1 MKRTTTLLT
10 LLCALLFA
18 SSCKKAELATDGGVG
33 DSKTQGP
40 GKQAT
45 TGTIITQTRNLAIVY
60 FIPSD
65 LDTLPNWKKRLS
77 DVMIYAQGWY
87 SNAMNNAGYGA
98 KTFGLK
104 QDGTTGNAEI
114 ILIRAANPKASYGTN
129 GAAYTTEINNYFTSH
144 PGLKTSNHV
153 LILVPAF
160 GYDNNTTEGP
170 QPLEGV
176 QPFYGYGR
184 YCFANDNPY
193 MNMALKGVLNPGRNN
208 FAKWVGGMMHELGH
222 AFNAPHDRQW
232 VSQNIYANGTN
243 TNYKEPIMALSNYY
257 LEVRPTFIT
266 DAEAAIFNACEVFN
280 NDNKTYYG
288 AVTSKIN
295 KIYTNY
301 DAGLGAIVVSGK
313 FTSSGTVNKILY
325 YNDPNVNN
333 EGTGTNKDYNA
344 ITWASSPIG
353 TDSFR
358 VVMPIA
364 ELDVKTNGIPYELKV
379 KLVHDN
385 GILNET
391 IYPYTFQSGVPVLDF
406 STRTELSKTGWSIA
420 GFSSEETAA
429 AGKAVDAI
437 DGSATTFWHSRWSSN
452 AATYPH
458 YITVDLGSVKT
469 VNGGLSLTQRVG
481 ASRAIKDFEL
491 LISSDGVNF
500 TSVFNKQAAN
510 NDGAQYFNFASPQTF
525 RYFKI
530 IASNSWDGTQFAAL
544 AELGLY

>member
-1 MKRTTTLLT
+1 MNNPYKFLILIFSVM
-10 LLCALLFA
+10 LLFA
-18 SSCKKAELATDGGVG
+18 SCKKA
-33 DSKTQGP
+33 DSVIEKDETIAP
-40 GKQAT
+40 EKQFST
-45 TGTIITQTRNLAIVY
+45 NSIITNSKNLAVVY

-77 DVMIYAQGWY
+77 DVMLYAQGWY
-87 SNAMNNAGYGA
+87 RNAMNDAGYGP

-104 QDGTTGNAEI
+104 PDGVTGRAEI
-114 ILIRAANPKASYGTN
+114 ILIRGAKPKASYGTVSS
-129 GAAYTTEINNYFTSH
+129 AYTTEIDAYLAAN

-160 GYDNNTTEGP
+160 GYDNNSIEGP
-170 QPLEGV
+170 QPLEGI
-176 QPFYGYGR
+176 QPFYGSGK

-208 FAKWVGGMMHELGH
+208 FAKWVGGMMHEIGH

-232 VSQNIYANGTN
+232 ASQNIYSNGSN
-243 TNYKEPIMALSNYY
+243 PNYKMPIMWLSNYY
-257 LEVRPTFIT
+257 LEVRPSFLTA
-266 DAEAAIFNACEVFN
+266 AEAAIFNVCEAFN

-295 KIYTNY
+295 RIYANY

-313 FTSSGTVNKILY
+313 YTSSGTVNKILY
-325 YNDPNVNN
+325 YNDPNENN

-364 ELDVKTNGIPYELKV
+364 ELEVKSNGIPYELKV

-385 GILNET
+385 GVINET
-391 IYPYTFQSGVPVLDF
+391 IYPYTFLNALPVLDF
-406 STRTELSKTGWSIA
+406 SYRTELSKAGWTIA
-420 GFSSEETAA
+420 GFSSQETGED
-429 AGKAVDAI
+429 GKASNLI
-437 DGSATTFWHSRWSSN
+437 DGSSSSFWHSRWSSN
-452 AATYPH
+452 AAAYPH
-458 YITVDLGSVKT
+458 YITIDLGALRT
-469 VNGGLSLTQRVG
+469 INGGLSLMQRSG
-481 ASRAIKDFEL
+481 GLTRAIKDFEL
-491 LISSDGVNF
+491 LVSNDGINF
-500 TSVFNKQAAN
+500 TSVFNKQATN
-510 NDGAQYFNFASPQTF
+510 SSGSQYFSFGAPKTF

-530 IASNSWDGTQFAAL
+530 IANNSWDGTQFAAL
-544 AELGLY
+544 SEIGLY

>member
-10 LLCALLFA
+10 LLSLFVLFA
-18 SSCKKAELATDGGVG
+18 LSCKKAEIIPDGNSGTD
-33 DSKTQGP
+33 TFNGP
-40 GKQAT
+40 KKQAT
-45 TGTIITQTRNLAIVY
+45 TNIITHTRNLAVVY

-77 DVMIYAQGWY
+77 DVMLYAQDWY
-87 SNAMNNAGYGA
+87 RTAMNNAGYGY

-114 ILIRAANPKASYGTN
+114 VMIRGANPKASYGTS
-129 GAAYTTEINNYFTSH
+129 ATAYTTEINSYFASH

-160 GYDNNTTEGP
+160 GYDNNSTEGP

-193 MNMALKGVLNPGRNN
+193 MDMALKGVVNPGRNN

-232 VSQNIYANGTN
+232 VSQNTYSNGTN
-243 TNYKEPIMALSNYY
+243 PNYNMAMMWLSNYY
-257 LEVRPTFIT
+257 LGIRPCFLT
-266 DAEAAIFNACEVFN
+266 DAEAATFNNCEVFN
-280 NDNKTYYG
+280 NDIKTYYG
-288 AVTSKIN
+288 TVTSKIN
-295 KIYTNY
+295 RIYATY
-301 DAGLGAIVVSGK
+301 DTGQAAIIVSGK
-313 FTSSGTVNKILY
+313 YTSNGTVSKILY

-344 ITWASSPIG
+344 ITWATAPIG

-358 VVMPIA
+358 VVIPIA
-364 ELDVKTNGIPYELKV
+364 ELEVKTNNIPYELKV

-385 GILNET
+385 GTINET
-391 IYPYTFQSGVPVLDF
+391 IYAYTFLNSLPVLDF
-406 STRTELSKTGWSIA
+406 SYRTELPKTGWSVA
-420 GFSSEETAA
+420 GFSSQETAA
-429 AGKAVDAI
+429 AGKAIDVI
-437 DGSATTFWHSRWSSN
+437 DGSVATFWHSRWSSN
-452 AATYPH
+452 AAIYPH
-458 YITVDLGSVKT
+458 FVTIDLGSSKT
-469 VNGGLSLTQRVG
+469 VNGGLSLTQRAG

-491 LISSDGVNF
+491 LISGDGTNF

-510 NDGAQYFNFASPQTF
+510 NDGTQYFGFSSPKTF

-530 IASNSWDGTQFAAL
+530 IASNSWDGTQNAAL

>member
-10 LLCALLFA
+10 LLCAIVLFA
-18 SSCKKAELATDGGVG
+18 SSCKKAVIAPEEGETTTGPK
-33 DSKTQGP
+33 KT
-40 GKQAT
+40 AT
-45 TGTIITQTRNLAIVY
+45 TASIITQTRNLAIVY

-77 DVMIYAQGWY
+77 DVMLYAQNWY
-87 SNAMNNAGYGA
+87 GTAMNNAGYGF

-114 ILIRAANPKASYGTN
+114 VLIRAANPKASYGTN
-129 GAAYTTEINNYFTSH
+129 GAAYTTEIDAYFASH

-193 MNMALKGVLNPGRNN
+193 MNIALKGVLNTGRNN

-232 VSQNIYANGTN
+232 ASQNIYANGTN
-243 TNYKEPIMALSNYY
+243 TNYKMPMMWLSNYY
-257 LEVRPTFIT
+257 LEVRPSFLT

-280 NDNKTYYG
+280 NDSKTYYG
-288 AVTSKIN
+288 AITAKVNRIN
-295 KIYTNY
+295 ANY
-301 DAGLGAIVVSGK
+301 DTGLGAIVVSGK
-313 FTSSGTVNKILY
+313 YSSSGTVSKVLY
-325 YNDPNVNN
+325 YNDPNENN

-344 ITWASSPIG
+344 ITWASTPIG

-364 ELDVKTNGIPYELKV
+364 ELENKTNGIPYELKV

-385 GILNET
+385 GIINET
-391 IYPYTFQSGVPVLDF
+391 VYAYTFQSGIPVLDF
-406 STRTELSKTGWSIA
+406 STKTELSKTGWSIA
-420 GFSSEETAA
+420 GFSSQETGED
-429 AGKAVDAI
+429 GKASNVI
-437 DGSATTFWHSRWSSN
+437 DGSLSTFWHSRWSSN
-452 AATYPH
+452 AASYPH
-458 YITVDLGSVKT
+458 YVTIDLGSSKT
-469 VNGGLSLTQRVG
+469 ITGGLSLTQRAG
-481 ASRAIKDFEL
+481 ASRAIKNFEL
-491 LISSDGVNF
+491 LMSSDGTNF

-510 NDGAQYFNFASPQTF
+510 NSATQYFSFSSPLTF

-530 IASNSWDGTQFAAL
+530 IASNAWDGTQYAAL

>member
-1 MKRTTTLLT
+1 MKKTTTLLT
-10 LLCALLFA
+10 LLCAALLFA
-18 SSCKKAELATDGGVG
+18 SSCKKAVIAPEGGETTG
-33 DSKTQGP
+33 PKKT
-40 GKQAT
+40 AT
-45 TGTIITQTRNLAIVY
+45 TSSIITQTRNLAIVY

-77 DVMIYAQGWY
+77 DVMLYAQNWY
-87 SNAMNNAGYGA
+87 GTAMNNAGYGF

-114 ILIRAANPKASYGTN
+114 VLIRAANPKASYGTN
-129 GAAYTTEINNYFTSH
+129 GSAYTTEIDAYFASH

-160 GYDNNTTEGP
+160 GYDNNSTEGP

-193 MNMALKGVLNPGRNN
+193 MNMALKGVLNTGRNN

-243 TNYKEPIMALSNYY
+243 TNYKMPMMWLSNYY
-257 LEVRPTFIT
+257 LEVRPSFLT
-266 DAEAAIFNACEVFN
+266 DAEAAIFNACEAFN
-280 NDNKTYYG
+280 NDSKSYYG
-288 AVTSKIN
+288 AITSAVKR
-295 KIYTNY
+295 IYASY

-313 FTSSGTVNKILY
+313 YTSSGTVNKVLY
-325 YNDPNVNN
+325 YNDPNENN

-364 ELDVKTNGIPYELKV
+364 ELENKTNGIPYELKV

-385 GILNET
+385 GIINET
-391 IYPYTFQSGVPVLDF
+391 VYAYTFQNGIPVLDF
-406 STRTELSKTGWSIA
+406 STKTELSKTGWSVA
-420 GFSSEETAA
+420 GFSSQETGED
-429 AGKAVDAI
+429 GKAINVI
-437 DGSATTFWHSRWSSN
+437 DGSTSTFWHSRWSSN
-452 AATYPH
+452 AASYPH
-458 YITVDLGSVKT
+458 YLTIDLGSAKT
-469 VNGGLSLTQRVG
+469 VNGGLSLTQRAG

-491 LISSDGVNF
+491 LISSDGTNF
-500 TSVFNKQAAN
+500 TSVFSKQAAN
-510 NDGAQYFNFASPQTF
+510 NSATQYFGFGSPKTF
-525 RYFKI
+525 RYFKV
-530 IASNSWDGTQFAAL
+530 IANNAWDGTQYAAL
-544 AELGLY
+544 SELGLY